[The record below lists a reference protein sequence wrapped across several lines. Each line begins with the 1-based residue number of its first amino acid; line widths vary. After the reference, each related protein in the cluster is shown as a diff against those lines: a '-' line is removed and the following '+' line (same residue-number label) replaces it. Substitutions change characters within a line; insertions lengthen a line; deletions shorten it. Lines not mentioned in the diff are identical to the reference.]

1 MCRPLK
7 GMKKIFNTIS
17 IDIIPKNKQIIS
29 ISINDNRVLN
39 TIKKN
44 LTLNFFNLK
53 NKEKNFSN
61 FVNDIQKKPKKL
73 KV

>member
-29 ISINDNRVLN
+29 ISINDNRILN
-39 TIKKN
+39 TVKQN
-44 LTLNFFNLK
+44 LKQNYFNVK
-53 NKEKNFSN
+53 NKENLSN
-61 FVNDIQKKPKKL
+61 FVNDIQKKPKK
-73 KV
+73 